1 MYAKAEV
8 AEQYKQAVRQLLKF
22 PRVAYHKGRVSGL
35 GAALDCLGVNS
46 DERREIRE
54 TCEEGVL
61 DERAQEDVGPGDVNY
76 DEEGFVI
83 EQDHKRLQPEL
94 EQQAEQEEL
103 DAVERPASQ
112 ARVQEANR

>member
-1 MYAKAEV
+1 MYARAEV

-35 GAALDCLGVNS
+35 GAALDCLGVTS

-54 TCEEGVL
+54 TCEEEVL

-83 EQDHKRLQPEL
+83 E
-94 EQQAEQEEL
+94 EEL
-103 DAVERPASQ
+103 DAIERPASQ
-112 ARVQEANR
+112 ARVQEASR